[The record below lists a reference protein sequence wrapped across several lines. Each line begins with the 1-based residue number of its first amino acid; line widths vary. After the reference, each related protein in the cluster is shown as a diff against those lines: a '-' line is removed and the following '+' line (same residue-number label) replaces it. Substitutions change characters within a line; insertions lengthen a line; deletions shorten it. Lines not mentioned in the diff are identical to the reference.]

1 MEEFITITGTGNI
14 RLKGCLKRQ
23 ETGKAVVL
31 SHPHPLYGGSMD
43 VPLICRMADCFHS
56 AGIATLRF
64 NFRGTGGSSGKFD
77 NGRGEQDDV
86 RSVLDFLS
94 DQGYDQLFLAGY
106 SFGSWVNAHVV
117 SAGVEICDHI
127 MVSPPAALLSFDQ
140 VGQLPNTG
148 LIVTGEND
156 DLAPD
161 FMVHDLLSK
170 WKISPRVEVLSDVD
184 HFYVDALDKLGD
196 VLSDYLQSWIFEAL
210 EKRNLDR
217 IDKKILNILQE
228 NGKTT
233 NAKLSR
239 MVGISAPATLE
250 RVKRLEAAGVI
261 SYFTAV
267 VDPEKVGFSIMV
279 IVSITL
285 SLSKLSSVPLIK
297 EKFSELDEVV
307 ECYQIAGAHDF
318 ILKVIAKDIKAYAE
332 FMNQKL
338 TQIQGIQSIQSS
350 IVIDSLKDKRIFV
363 LGAGDDS

>member
-1 MEEFITITGTGNI
+1 MTEEFITITGAGNI
-14 RLKGCLKRQ
+14 CLEGYLNRQ

-31 SHPHPLYGGSMD
+31 AHPHPLYGGNMD
-43 VPLICRMADCFHS
+43 VPVICRMATCFQS

-64 NFRGTGGSSGKFD
+64 NFRGTGGSAGKFD

-196 VLSDYLQSWIFEAL
+196 VLSDYLQS
-210 EKRNLDR
+210 
-217 IDKKILNILQE
+217 
-228 NGKTT
+228 
-233 NAKLSR
+233 
-239 MVGISAPATLE
+239 
-250 RVKRLEAAGVI
+250 
-261 SYFTAV
+261 
-267 VDPEKVGFSIMV
+267 
-279 IVSITL
+279 
-285 SLSKLSSVPLIK
+285 
-297 EKFSELDEVV
+297 
-307 ECYQIAGAHDF
+307 
-318 ILKVIAKDIKAYAE
+318 
-332 FMNQKL
+332 
-338 TQIQGIQSIQSS
+338 
-350 IVIDSLKDKRIFV
+350 
-363 LGAGDDS
+363 